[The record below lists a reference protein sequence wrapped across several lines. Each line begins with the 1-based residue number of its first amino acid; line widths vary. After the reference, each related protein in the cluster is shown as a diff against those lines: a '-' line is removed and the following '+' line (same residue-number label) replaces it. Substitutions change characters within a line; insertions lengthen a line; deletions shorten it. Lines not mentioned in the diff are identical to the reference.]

1 LDLTWAYDAS
11 TGMWHKWLYCDNS
24 NNYHQHRGTCV
35 ANFQNMIL
43 VGDYQNGTI
52 YELDPNNYTDNGQPI
67 RRLRRAPHLVTDF
80 QRQYFDE
87 LQVHFQPGVGVSNP
101 NAVIPSNAFINQ
113 SPYYIYNN
121 KNVTIQVGQSLIIG
135 NLTIPTGVSP
145 QAMLRWSNDGGSTWS
160 NEHWVS
166 IGKLGKYKNRAIWRR
181 LGTARDRVFEVVVT
195 DPIKAVIVS
204 ANLKATEG
212 ES

>member
-24 NNYHQHRGTCV
+24 NNYHQHRGICV

-52 YELDPNNYTDNGQPI
+52 YELDPNNYTDNGQTI
-67 RRLRRAPHLVTDF
+67 RRLRRTPHLVTDF

-87 LQVHFQPGVGVSNP
+87 LQVHFQPGVGISG
-101 NAVIPSNAFINQ
+101 NATPLNTA
-113 SPYYIYNN
+113 
-121 KNVTIQVGQSLIIG
+121 TIGA
-135 NLTIPTGVSP
+135 NP

-160 NEHWVS
+160 NEHWVN